1 MSLAIG
7 LPNNVGIGYPSCLKD
22 LPLHLSHSAMNSEPD
37 GEEYVTRYSD
47 QSIQE

>member
-7 LPNNVGIGYPSCLKD
+7 LPNNVGIGCPSCPKD

-37 GEEYVTRYSD
+37 GEEYLTKYND
-47 QSIQE
+47 QSIQG